1 MCLLLWQFNKES
13 IECEIEHS
21 YSLAQRAEAGLAIP
35 RSLSLSP
42 SLTAAHPQTI
52 LQPPRKAAA
61 GFNNSPAT

>member
-35 RSLSLSP
+35 RSLSLS
-42 SLTAAHPQTI
+42 LR
-52 LQPPRKAAA
+52 L
-61 GFNNSPAT
+61 

>member
-1 MCLLLWQFNKES
+1 MCLLRWQFNKES

-21 YSLAQRAEAGLAIP
+21 YSLAQRARAGLAF
-35 RSLSLSP
+35 SP
-42 SLTAAHPQTI
+42 SHPQTI